1 MNGPYDLV
9 AVVTFL
15 EKLHV
20 DISLLLYN
28 IMYYKS
34 YNTYISLKTKP
45 WKILINC
52 LNLWGPID
60 GHGEEKFNT

>member
-1 MNGPYDLV
+1 MSTWFMNGPYDLV

-28 IMYYKS
+28 IIYYKS
-34 YNTYISLKTKP
+34 YTT
-45 WKILINC
+45 
-52 LNLWGPID
+52 
-60 GHGEEKFNT
+60 